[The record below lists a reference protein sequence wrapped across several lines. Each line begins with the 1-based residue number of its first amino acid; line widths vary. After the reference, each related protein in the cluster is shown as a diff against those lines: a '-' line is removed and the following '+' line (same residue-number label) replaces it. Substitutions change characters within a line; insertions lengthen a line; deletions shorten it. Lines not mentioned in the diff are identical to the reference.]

1 MCGRRL
7 KTILSLSVLVSLS
20 LCSPCSTY
28 LCAEVRL
35 TDEEASELMNE
46 VQQSKEE
53 LQNVKKELSESQN
66 DLTGLENQLTDVKNT
81 YEEQKKYYETQ
92 LNEAEKE
99 NQKLKIATSVTG
111 GSALTLLVVVALL
124 IIF

>member
-20 LCSPCSTY
+20 LCSPYTTY
-28 LCAEVRL
+28 LCAEVKL

-46 VQQSKEE
+46 IQQSKEE

-66 DLTGLENQLTDVKNT
+66 DLTKLENQLTDVKST
-81 YEEQKKYYETQ
+81 YEEQKKSYETQ
-92 LNEAEKE
+92 LSEAEKE

-111 GSALTLLVVVALL
+111 GSAITLLIVTALL

>member
-7 KTILSLSVLVSLS
+7 KTILSLSVLVFLS
-20 LCSPCSTY
+20 LCSPCSMY
-28 LCAEVRL
+28 LCAEVKL

-46 VQQSKEE
+46 IQQSKEK
-53 LQNVKKELSESQN
+53 LQNVRKELKESQN
-66 DLTGLENQLTDVKNT
+66 DLTGLENQLTDVKST

-111 GSALTLLVVVALL
+111 GSAIALLIVTALL